1 MDISVGRGGKSFQAE
16 GLRSAKALRA
26 VALLSLRNCKFRVA
40 GMEGLMEKI
49 VGVRFGN

>member
-1 MDISVGRGGKSFQAE
+1 M
-16 GLRSAKALRA
+16 SAKALRA
-26 VALLSLRNCKFRVA
+26 LALLSLMSFKVRVA